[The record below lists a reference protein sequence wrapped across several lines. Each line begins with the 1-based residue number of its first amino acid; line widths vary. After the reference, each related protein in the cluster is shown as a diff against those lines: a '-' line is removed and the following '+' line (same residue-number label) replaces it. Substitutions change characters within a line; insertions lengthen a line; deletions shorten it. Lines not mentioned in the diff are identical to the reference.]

1 MSANLIIFD
10 PAYIDELVRNI
21 NKANTLIDEAKSS
34 LKKASSHN
42 GWRCPEVRDITENIN
57 NISSKLSNL
66 DRGLSATAHTLS
78 RGQRQFQTL
87 ETRSDRQA
95 QKLSENLRDRYG
107 FSASNRETGE
117 KINLPVTEVPKQEDN
132 FFVKIIKGT
141 VKNTILGLG
150 SVMGLAVGAISNG
163 INKAAEGFLTDVKDA
178 VITPMVNIFQASY
191 SIVRPPY
198 DVAQNL
204 LKITKNSASL
214 LLNAVTL
221 GGAAKLANTDPSK
234 LLSVAVGDTNISSAA
249 DLFIKGDK
257 FVLQNADNISDI
269 INAVDSANFSIIGA
283 QNLTAQDPEAFKA
296 NMNNV
301 VGLVTEAAAPLGLDQ
316 TILQGVQGALSG
328 AKDGATAGYDIANVL
343 CSLLG
348 L

>member
-66 DRGLSATAHTLS
+66 DRGLSATAHALS

-95 QKLSENLRDRYG
+95 QKLSENLRDKYG

-132 FFVKIIKGT
+132 FFVKIIKST
-141 VKNTILGLG
+141 AKNTILGLG
-150 SVMGLAVGAISNG
+150 TVMGLAVGAISNC
-163 INKAAEGFLTDVKDA
+163 INKAAEGLLTDVKDA
-178 VITPMVNIFQASY
+178 IITPMVNIFQASY
-191 SIVRPPY
+191 SLRETLAEPPY
-198 DVAQNL
+198 DDTAQAVLKIAANSAALLANAVTFGGAAGLSSVTGKVAAVGDKIGDISTIADSANISIESAQNL
-204 LKITKNSASL
+204 
-214 LLNAVTL
+214 
-221 GGAAKLANTDPSK
+221 
-234 LLSVAVGDTNISSAA
+234 VAR
-249 DLFIKGDK
+249 
-257 FVLQNADNISDI
+257 
-269 INAVDSANFSIIGA
+269 
-283 QNLTAQDPEAFKA
+283 DPEAFKA
-296 NMNNV
+296 NLDEV
-301 VGLVTEAAAPLGLDQ
+301 VGLVTDAATPFGLDQ
-316 TILQGVQGALSG
+316 TILQGVQGAVSG
-328 AKDGATAGYDIANVL
+328 AKDGAEAGYDIANVL